1 MKNSIIYLLLLGA
14 LLLISCDKEDPNAAA
29 GQIFA
34 QKDGKDWNS
43 YKVYFNLLDIENSQ
57 NSVGFHISASFVDKQ
72 SVVRE
77 VLIIQTFLPTYF
89 RQEIMEQ
96 WNVSNFENRKILNP
110 YLITVLD
117 EGDVSGSKYG
127 IDPSVNTNF
136 IQITKIDSANNMIYG
151 IFDLSM
157 VIVRRSSSQP
167 NIPESIELKNGR
179 FNARL
184 PMGWNKAVF

>member
-14 LLLISCDKEDPNAAA
+14 LLLISCDKEDPRASN
-29 GQIFA
+29 GHIFA
-34 QKDGKDWNS
+34 LKNGTEWNS
-43 YKVYFNLLDIENSQ
+43 SEVFFGIQELENTMFPY
-57 NSVGFHISASFVDKQ
+57 GFQLNASFVDNNG
-72 SVVRE
+72 VVRE
-77 VLIIQTFLPTYF
+77 ALSLQTFLPIMD
-89 RQEIMEQ
+89 RQEVMEQ
-96 WNVSNFENRKILNP
+96 WNISNFENNNL
-110 YLITVLD
+110 LIPNIITILD
-117 EGDVSGSKYG
+117 EGDVSGSRYA

-167 NIPESIELKNGR
+167 NIPESIQLKNGR
-179 FNARL
+179 FNAKL